1 MEYWKLKYLAPG
13 KRRRAIGN
21 LKALRRFLDAQLPKR
36 TAQGTLVLG
45 TWNIRNFDNNRFGN
59 GPRLEETFLY
69 IAEVI
74 SRFDAIAVQEI
85 CRDLRPLDRL
95 MSILGDEYRFILTD
109 VTEGSSGNEER
120 LGFIYHRDKV
130 SFQGIAGE
138 IVLPE
143 KLMISDVTKKLQFAR
158 TPFACAFQSGWLRF
172 MLATVHIYYGRAS
185 KKSDA
190 YQRRVKEIESV
201 ARFLAKRA
209 AREDQ
214 TYILVGDF
222 NIEKF
227 GDATA
232 DALEQAKF
240 TIVRNREG
248 SNRTRTKFYDQ
259 ISFWARDGE
268 VRMANTDRANGVLRL
283 FDTLFRDT
291 DFDLYDSDVDAT
303 LAVKLAALTA
313 EQQVWE
319 AKKPSKTRTKKLAS
333 LANKIAGTRQIR
345 ADRNLREAYYLDEW
359 RTFQLSD
366 HLPLWV
372 ELDVDFAEDYL
383 DKL

>member
-1 MEYWKLKYLAPG
+1 
-13 KRRRAIGN
+13 
-21 LKALRRFLDAQLPKR
+21 
-36 TAQGTLVLG
+36 
-45 TWNIRNFDNNRFGN
+45 
-59 GPRLEETFLY
+59 
-69 IAEVI
+69 
-74 SRFDAIAVQEI
+74 
-85 CRDLRPLDRL
+85 
-95 MSILGDEYRFILTD
+95 
-109 VTEGSSGNEER
+109 
-120 LGFIYHRDKV
+120 
-130 SFQGIAGE
+130 
-138 IVLPE
+138 
-143 KLMISDVTKKLQFAR
+143 
-158 TPFACAFQSGWLRF
+158 
-172 MLATVHIYYGRAS
+172 
-185 KKSDA
+185 
-190 YQRRVKEIESV
+190 V

-209 AREDQ
+209 AQEDQ

-248 SNRTRTKFYDQ
+248 SNRTQTKFYDQ

-303 LAVKLAALTA
+303 LALKLAALTA
-313 EQQVWE
+313 EQQVWV
-319 AKKPSKTRTKKLAS
+319 AKKPSKTRTKELAS

>member
-1 MEYWKLKYLAPG
+1 MEYWKLKYLNPG
-13 KRRRAIGN
+13 ERRRAIGN

-45 TWNIRNFDNNRFGN
+45 TWNIRNFDNNRFRN

-74 SRFDAIAVQEI
+74 SHFDAIAVQEI

-95 MSILGDEYRFILTD
+95 MSILGDEYQFILTD

-120 LGFIYHRDKV
+120 LGFIYHCDKV

-143 KLMISDVTKKLQFAR
+143 KLLISDVTKKLQFAR

-172 MLATVHIYYGRAS
+172 MFATVHIYYGKAS
-185 KKSDA
+185 KTSDA

-222 NIEKF
+222 NIDKF

-240 TIVRNREG
+240 TIVRNKEG
-248 SNRTRTKFYDQ
+248 SNRIQTKFYDQ
-259 ISFWARDGE
+259 ISFWAREGE
-268 VRMANTDRANGVLRL
+268 VRMANTDRANGVLQL
-283 FDTLFRDT
+283 FDALFRDT

-303 LAVKLAALTA
+303 LAAKLVAMDA
-313 EQQVWE
+313 EQQAWE
-319 AKKPSKTRTKKLAS
+319 AKKPSKTRTRKLKR
-333 LANKIAGTRQIR
+333 LAEKIAGTRQVR
-345 ADRNLREAYYLDEW
+345 ADKNLREAYYLDEW

-383 DKL
+383 DSL